1 MHVHWHEGLF
11 LQPHHLQ
18 NMQRCLQQEFRS
30 SRTLLTPFHH
40 GVIESR
46 VSQDDL
52 ADGRVRFERLR
63 AIMPSGVEVRY
74 PEDAELPALPI
85 KAELARGSGTME
97 LLLAIPLWTKNRA
110 NAFRPGEPVDPRV
123 KLLYVPSEV
132 RDVADENT
140 GENPQPIYFRKV
152 NARIVLKDED
162 VSDMEVLPLM
172 RIVRATGEDSG
183 RPRLDPEFVPPC
195 VFLNSSPTLHNLMRD
210 LLAQLNASRNDVQS
224 RLSTGGLG
232 MEVKW
237 ELTLRLQTLNRFC
250 ASLPGFIEPGQI
262 PPFVIHQLLRELL
275 GELLAL
281 NPQKDAFAC
290 APYSHEDV
298 LPCFRE
304 LDRKIRAEIRVKG
317 TIEPMKV
324 LFSGSPGGMLAQL
337 EQQHFDKATGYYLG
351 IKTRIER
358 SKLAIYVKDPNKF
371 KLMPQSMK
379 NVAVL
384 GVALQEEGSPPL
396 DLPSQGDLHYFRLQP
411 DSNAR
416 RWDAIKAEKAMALVW
431 NNSDLDLSDASFT
444 LYMTLPGA

>member
-1 MHVHWHEGLF
+1 
-11 LQPHHLQ
+11 
-18 NMQRCLQQEFRS
+18 
-30 SRTLLTPFHH
+30 
-40 GVIESR
+40 
-46 VSQDDL
+46 
-52 ADGRVRFERLR
+52 
-63 AIMPSGVEVRY
+63 
-74 PEDAELPALPI
+74 
-85 KAELARGSGTME
+85 
-97 LLLAIPLWTKNRA
+97 
-110 NAFRPGEPVDPRV
+110 
-123 KLLYVPSEV
+123 
-132 RDVADENT
+132 
-140 GENPQPIYFRKV
+140 
-152 NARIVLKDED
+152 
-162 VSDMEVLPLM
+162 
-172 RIVRATGEDSG
+172 
-183 RPRLDPEFVPPC
+183 
-195 VFLNSSPTLHNLMRD
+195 MRD

-290 APYSHEDV
+290 APYAHEDV